1 MTRFALFAAAL
12 LAVVPPIPA
21 AAQGDAREL
30 VKMPAPMQ
38 AHMLANMRD
47 HLAALREIMGALA
60 EGNAAKAGRIAEK
73 RIGMSSLE
81 SHGASH
87 MAPFMPEPMQRLGTE
102 LHKAA
107 SRLAVAAENAE
118 VERTYDAQRKVF
130 KAMEEIAAA
139 CDGCHQSYRIH

>member
-1 MTRFALFAAAL
+1 MKRFFLLLAL
-12 LAVVPPIPA
+12 LPA
-21 AAQGDAREL
+21 GAGSALAQADTREL

-60 EGNAAKAGRIAEK
+60 QGKAATAGKFAET
-73 RIGMSSLE
+73 RIGMSSMGL
-81 SHGASH
+81 HGADH

-118 VERTYDAQRKVF
+118 VERTYEAQGKVF